1 MVRSAQVL
9 ALVLLFPAIAW
20 ADGFMTAKP
29 TGPVTVQTQSKQM
42 VASPRQEALLIFDGS
57 TVRVVLRTYFRAG
70 PKELAWI
77 IPVPQAPTEV
87 QAADKNV
94 FGRLEQQTAPRF
106 YWVERRA
113 KSTDTF
119 GGALGGGGTEGGGE
133 DVLERGVFVEA
144 AGTAGIFEWTVLG
157 ATDADKLLAWLTNNQ
172 YAVPD
177 GARPVVD
184 LYVQG
189 GWHWLA
195 VKVRPDVANQKT
207 LAPHPITYTY
217 RDDKLV
223 YPLVISQLSAD
234 RRNEIVL
241 YVLARKR
248 FVVENWPNTVISAG
262 LLKREPSSPSGTNY
276 ERLVALQTVKNRGHL
291 FIAEY
296 SFDLK
301 AGGRRELLDFLVSA
315 GVAQADSPL
324 TYLTR
329 LRAIMTPESMDRD
342 VILRQLNTAQPVA
355 NVFRLR
361 D

>member
-9 ALVLLFPAIAW
+9 ALVLLFPAMAW

-57 TVRVVLRTYFRAG
+57 TVRIVLRTYFRAG

-77 IPVPQAPTEV
+77 IPVPQAPTDV

-94 FGRLEQQTAPRF
+94 FDRLEQQTAPRF

-119 GGALGGGGTEGGGE
+119 GGAVGGGGADGGGD

-157 ATDADKLLAWLTNNQ
+157 ATDTDKLLAWLTNNQ

-195 VKVRPDVANQKT
+195 VKVRPDVSNQKT

-241 YVLARKR
+241 YILARKR
-248 FVVENWPNTVISAG
+248 FVVKNWPNTVISAES
-262 LLKREPSSPSGTNY
+262 LKREPSSPSGTNY
-276 ERLVALQTVKNRGHL
+276 ERLVTLQTVKNRGHL
-291 FIAEY
+291 FISEY
-296 SFDLK
+296 SFDIK
-301 AGGRRELLDFLVSA
+301 AGERRELLDFLVSA
-315 GVAQADSPL
+315 GVAQADSPI

-342 VILRQLNTAQPVA
+342 VLLRQLDTAQPVA
-355 NVFRLR
+355 NVFRLG

>member
-9 ALVLLFPAIAW
+9 ALGLLFPAMAW

-57 TVRVVLRTYFRAG
+57 TVRIVLRTYFRAG

-77 IPVPQAPTEV
+77 IPVPQAPTDV

-94 FGRLEQQTAPRF
+94 FDRLEQQTAPRF
-106 YWVERRA
+106 SWVERRA
-113 KSTDTF
+113 KSTGTF
-119 GGALGGGGTEGGGE
+119 GDMAVGGTEGVGE
-133 DVLERGVFVEA
+133 DILERGVFVEA

-157 ATDADKLLAWLTNNQ
+157 ATDADKLIAWLTNNQ

-195 VKVRPDVANQKT
+195 VKVRPDVADQKT

-223 YPLVISQLSAD
+223 YPLIISQLSAD

-241 YVLARKR
+241 YILARKR
-248 FVVENWPNTVISAG
+248 FVVENWPNTVVSAG

-276 ERLVALQTVKNRGHL
+276 ERLVTLQTVKNKGHL
-291 FIAEY
+291 FISEY
-296 SFDLK
+296 SFDTK
-301 AGGRRELLDFLVSA
+301 AGERRELLDFLVSA

-342 VILRQLNTAQPVA
+342 VILRQLDTAQPVA
-355 NVFRLR
+355 NVFRLG